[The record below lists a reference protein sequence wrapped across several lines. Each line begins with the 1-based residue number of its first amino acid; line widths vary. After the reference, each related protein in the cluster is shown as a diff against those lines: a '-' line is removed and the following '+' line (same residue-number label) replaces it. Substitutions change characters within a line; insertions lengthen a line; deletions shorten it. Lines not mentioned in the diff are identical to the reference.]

1 MTLQWL
7 EASSAEKLTPVS
19 SAPSVPP
26 LHYSAPSM
34 VFSILSKFFFFFWLV
49 NPVEKKKKKETK
61 WKDCLG
67 LIHFPPPPAAP
78 PIATAATAAPQLQW
92 QTLCIT
98 VPLSCWCF
106 CHKTSMQL
114 KLFWHSC
121 LTLETLLRS
130 SSCSRQS
137 TLTGTA
143 LASLGLFFLHSASD
157 PGDCLESSPTLRPA
171 TRSRS
176 PSAHSYHLSISNM
189 ARYASLP

>member
-1 MTLQWL
+1 M
-7 EASSAEKLTPVS
+7 
-19 SAPSVPP
+19 
-26 LHYSAPSM
+26 
-34 VFSILSKFFFFFWLV
+34 FFFFLQTR
-49 NPVEKKKKKETK
+49 PVEKKKKKKKKIERLP
-61 WKDCLG
+61 WSPSL
-67 LIHFPPPPAAP
+67 PPPPAAP

-143 LASLGLFFLHSASD
+143 LASLGLFFFTFSL
-157 PGDCLESSPTLRPA
+157 
-171 TRSRS
+171 RSRR
-176 PSAHSYHLSISNM
+176 LSGVESDSEASNTLSFSVS
-189 ARYASLP
+189 SLLPPLHF